1 MNCFSLKSLFL
12 GLLFHPCTANGSGRE
27 DWNSVQPWGATDHLA
42 WEGHTQPTLLPFHKQ
57 AQEPWWNRAVPDSPW
72 HLLERKNVTGSQT
85 AFQEQQQ
92 RKNTQPTLGQLGQ
105 AVNGINK
112 SQGATEPNSTGNPLL
127 PIATYSRKT
136 WNSVWLSFSKK
147 WIKKRI
153 VHVTEGTQSF
163 PK

>member
-1 MNCFSLKSLFL
+1 MAVGERTGTLCSPEEPLTTWPGKGTHSPRFSL
-12 GLLFHPCTANGSGRE
+12 P
-27 DWNSVQPWGATDHLA
+27 Q
-42 WEGHTQPTLLPFHKQ
+42 Q

-136 WNSVWLSFSKK
+136 WNSV
-147 WIKKRI
+147 
-153 VHVTEGTQSF
+153 
-163 PK
+163 